1 MLIFGILSKLCVNDS
16 KMTSNILLY
25 IFLNFVN
32 K

>member
-25 IFLNFVN
+25 IFFKLCE
-32 K
+32 